1 MSVSNI
7 LLKTGPNAGK
17 INPIYVIG
25 GGGGGGVASVTAS
38 AGAFVDNTD
47 NLNPIV
53 GLGTLVAGDLVV
65 GTAVPH
71 IGAVLQQG
79 ANGTFLGVAGGAL
92 GYQAVGGSG
101 TITGTAPLTEYAIG
115 AASNLAIDFVAK
127 GDLIVGGGA
136 QVGGHPI
143 AGNVLPIGADT
154 AVLTADS
161 TATGGVFGMKWEV
174 PTPVT
179 GGQIQRITAAGT
191 TVIPAPTAQNASLQ
205 IIDTASGSNTFVY
218 EPGRPC
224 PDTTF
229 TPGGAFNNEING
241 TYYQVVFGNTSGGQG
256 QVWLYQP
263 SIVVASVGVWTKVIE
278 TPVGNNIQSGCCL
291 KVFTQN
297 LGQYGPSTQMVFGGD
312 IADVNWLGY
321 APAIPTMPLGGLFN
335 FFIWD
340 TTIVSPTIPLLAPN
354 FGASYKIASPYPPG
368 AFLCG
373 VAEPYVVPGQELI
386 WIMATCGSNNT
397 LNVATPFGSVNFNG
411 IALFYETGA
420 GFVITPLEGG
430 DILSA
435 APVVNGIFGASGSQ
449 GQYAAQNMTWNIN
462 GDFIVNGGFT
472 SVVIAGAALPNSI
485 SVCILSFD
493 LTPGS
498 HNGMVAQAGVVAIS
512 NGSAV
517 NFRPCYDPN
526 QGYYMSGDFIA
537 GLTECLAFVSPLFAI
552 ERLEQSP
559 VGGTFNAIGLDSG
572 AYVSVLDYDAK
583 MGGLSNGYYTEFG
596 YQQGTLDWFMTK
608 IPTEPLAF
616 IGFFGKQ
623 IYQGY
628 YKTLGAFTTI
638 SFNPCKVRYSLPSG
652 SSGLASTAT
661 INSTYSSLTL
671 IGDLPPNTAPP
682 GEWDLVAYTGNI
694 SFT

>member
-7 LLKTGPNAGK
+7 LLKTGVNAGK
-17 INPIYVIG
+17 IDPIYVIG

-38 AGAFVDNTD
+38 AGAFVDNAD
-47 NLNPIV
+47 ANNPIV
-53 GLGTLVAGDLVV
+53 GVGTLIAGDLIV

-241 TYYQVVFGNTSGGQG
+241 TYYQVVFGNTSGGRG
-256 QVWLYQP
+256 QVWLYEP
-263 SIVVASVGVWTKVIE
+263 SIVVASVGVWTKMAE
-278 TPVGNNIQSGCCL
+278 TIQGNNIQSGSCL
-291 KVFTQN
+291 KIFNQN
-297 LGQYGPSTQMVFGGD
+297 LGQYGPSQQMVFGGD
-312 IADVNWLGY
+312 ITDITWYGY
-321 APAIPTMPLGGLFN
+321 APSLLQLTGLFN

-340 TTIVSPTIPLLAPN
+340 TTIVSPAMPLLAPN
-354 FGASYKIASPYPPG
+354 FGAGYKIASPYPPG

-373 VAEPYVVPGQELI
+373 VAEAYVVPGQELV

-397 LNVATPFGSVNFNG
+397 LNVGTPFGSVNFNG

-420 GFVITPLEGG
+420 GIVITPLEGG
-430 DILSA
+430 DITSA
-435 APVVNGIFGASGSQ
+435 APVVNGIFGASGSV

-472 SVVIAGAALPNSI
+472 SVVIAGAALPNSLG
-485 SVCILSFD
+485 VCILSFD

-498 HNGMVAQAGVVAIS
+498 HNGMVGQAAVVAVG

-517 NFRPCYDPN
+517 NFRPCYDPT
-526 QGYYMSGDFIA
+526 QGYYMAGDFLA
-537 GLTECLAFVSPLFAI
+537 GTVEGLAFVSPLFAI

-559 VGGTFNAIGLDSG
+559 QGGAINAIGIDSG
-572 AYVSVLDYDAK
+572 EYVSVLDYDAK
-583 MGGLSNGYYTEFG
+583 MGGLANGYYTEFG

-661 INSTYSSLTL
+661 INSVYSSMTL

-694 SFT
+694 SFS